1 MRDIPFTY
9 RVVKNGRNK
18 FAENYSYLEKKLKP
32 LRALK
37 DS

>member
-9 RVVKNGRNK
+9 HVKNRRNK